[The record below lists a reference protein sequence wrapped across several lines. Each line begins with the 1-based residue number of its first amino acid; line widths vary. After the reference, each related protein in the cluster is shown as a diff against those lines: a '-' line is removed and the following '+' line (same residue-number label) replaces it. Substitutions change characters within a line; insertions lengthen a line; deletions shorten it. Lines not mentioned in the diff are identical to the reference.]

1 MFWRGEVAKYIRLH
15 GKSVMEYS
23 SVKPNM
29 APKEKKLKVVFAD
42 PPFGPEAKGEAVT
55 ESPNLGILYIIG
67 YAKPRL
73 PNVEFTYLEPF
84 LSMDEHL
91 AKVKAIKP
99 DVYAISFTTPRR
111 ELSFETIS
119 KVKALGLDMLMV
131 AGGAHPTIDPHDVLN
146 NTAVEVCIVGEGEE
160 TTTELLKKVQNREP
174 VTDVVGT
181 VNKQKNNGVR
191 PLLKDIDFF
200 PAWNMVDFNNYD
212 VAVSKKKRMAYMLPI
227 RGCPNYCTYCSNPVW
242 KLEKPWIRQ
251 RSPKSI
257 ADEVQYLYGRGIREI
272 YLRSDTF
279 NVDIKWCLQVCD
291 EIAKLNLKGITFQ
304 CNLRADKLTDEL
316 AKRFSDIHV
325 WLVHI
330 GLESAN
336 DRVLKGIGKNATQAD
351 NVHTL
356 ELLKKYRIKVYGF
369 LMLYNAW
376 ESNGKL
382 EYETLQEVNNT
393 LDFAKLCLRDN
404 LIEYISWSI
413 TNPIIGSKLYHI
425 AKKYGIDAYNV
436 KIGNCMHLPGIS
448 EEQMVEHVKQGMILQ
463 LLNGIQ
469 KGMITKKSY
478 KRAAQKAVKILNM

>member
-1 MFWRGEVAKYIRLH
+1 MT
-15 GKSVMEYS
+15 
-23 SVKPNM
+23 PQ
-29 APKEKKLKVVFAD
+29 KKFKVVFAD
-42 PPFGPEAKGEAVT
+42 PPFGKECKGEAVT

-73 PNVEFTYLEPF
+73 PNIEFTYLEPF
-84 LSMDEHL
+84 LSMEEHL
-91 AKVKAIKP
+91 AKVREIQP

-111 ELSFETIS
+111 DLSFETIA
-119 KVKALGLDMLMV
+119 KVKALGYPMFMF
-131 AGGAHPTIDPHDVLN
+131 AGGPHPTIDPQDVLK
-146 NTAVEVCIVGEGEE
+146 NTPIEVCILGEGEE
-160 TTTELLKKVQNREP
+160 TTTELIQKAQNKEAI
-174 VTDVVGT
+174 TDIVGT

-200 PAWNMVDFNNYD
+200 PAWELIDFENYD

-251 RSPKSI
+251 RSPKNI
-257 ADEVQYLYGRGIREI
+257 AEEVNYLYGRGIREI

-279 NVDIKWCLQVCD
+279 NVDIKWCLEVCN
-291 EIAKLNLKGITFQ
+291 EIEILKLKGMTFQ
-304 CNLRADKLTDEL
+304 CNVRADKLNDEL
-316 AKRFSDIHV
+316 AKKLSDIHV

-351 NVHTL
+351 NIRTL
-356 ELLKKYRIKVYGF
+356 ELLKKYHIKVYGF

-382 EYETLQEVNNT
+382 EYETPEEVNNT
-393 LDFAKLCLRDN
+393 LEFAKNCLRDN

-413 TNPIIGSKLYHI
+413 TNPIIGSKLYNI
-425 AKKYGIDAYNV
+425 AKKFDIATYNV
-436 KIGNCMHLPGIS
+436 KIGNCMRLPGIS
-448 EEQMVEHVKQGMILQ
+448 EQQMVEHVKQGMILQ

>member
-1 MFWRGEVAKYIRLH
+1 MAV
-15 GKSVMEYS
+15 SVT
-23 SVKPNM
+23 KQNM
-29 APKEKKLKVVFAD
+29 APQEKKLKVIFAD
-42 PPFGPEAKGEAVT
+42 PPFGRESKGEAVT

-73 PNVEFTYLEPF
+73 PEVEFTYLEPF
-84 LSMDEHL
+84 LSMEEHL
-91 AKVKAIKP
+91 EKVREIQP

-111 ELSFETIS
+111 DLSFETIV
-119 KVKALGLDMLMV
+119 KVKASGLKMLMV
-131 AGGAHPTIDPHDVLN
+131 AGGPHPTIDPQDVLK
-146 NTAVEVCIVGEGEE
+146 NTPVEVCIIGEGEE
-160 TTTELLKKVQNREP
+160 TTTELIKKVQAKEP
-174 VTDVVGT
+174 ITDIVGT
-181 VNKQKNNGVR
+181 VNNQKNNGVR

-200 PAWNMVDFNNYD
+200 PAWDLIDFENYD
-212 VAVSKKKRMAYMLPI
+212 IAVSKKKRMAYLLPI

-251 RSPKSI
+251 RSPKNI
-257 ADEVQYLYGRGIREI
+257 AEEINYLYGRGIREI

-279 NVDIKWCLQVCD
+279 NVDIKWCIEVCN
-291 EIAKLNLKGITFQ
+291 EIEKLHLKGMTFQ
-304 CNLRADKLTDEL
+304 CNLRADKLNDEL
-316 AKRFSDIHV
+316 AQKLSDIHV

-351 NVHTL
+351 NIQTL
-356 ELLKKYRIKVYGF
+356 ELLKKYHIKVYGF

-376 ESNGKL
+376 ETNGKL
-382 EYETLQEVNNT
+382 EYETPDEVNNT
-393 LDFAKLCLRDN
+393 LEFAKTCLRDN

-413 TNPIIGSKLYHI
+413 TNPIIGSKLYKI
-425 AKKYGIDAYNV
+425 AKKFDIAAYNV
-436 KIGNCMHLPGIS
+436 KIGNCMRLPGIS
-448 EEQMVEHVKQGMILQ
+448 EQQMVEHVKQGMILQ